1 MHKIYKKVTLSL
13 RTIAN
18 TFKKHFANLAS
29 YLVKKLPD
37 PTGKFEIPS
46 VRQYYKET
54 NFRGKK
60 LKSEKIS
67 SVQFKTNKTSGVDN
81 LAGRYTLY
89 TYG

>member
-46 VRQYYKET
+46 VREYYKET
-54 NFRGKK
+54 NFR
-60 LKSEKIS
+60 
-67 SVQFKTNKTSGVDN
+67 SVQFKTNKTTGIDN

-89 TYG
+89 IYS